1 VAGIGRL
8 HPRKLQFEIATWYD
22 PGGSSPTKAPSG
34 LSGRETTVPVDDV
47 RTNCLVEYI
56 SGRALQA
63 LEFTTAGSGQ
73 RTIETLPTIVPDVG
87 ASVLP
92 GEPPR
97 PERTK
102 AATNVEATTAAR
114 TMMGARP
121 AWPKADNGFIFL
133 PPSSVSAVLLS

>member
-1 VAGIGRL
+1 MKV
-8 HPRKLQFEIATWYD
+8 
-22 PGGSSPTKAPSG
+22 PSG
-34 LSGRETTVPVDDV
+34 LSGRATTVPVDDV

-56 SGRALQA
+56 SRGALQA
-63 LEFTTAGSGQ
+63 VEFMTAGSGQ
-73 RTIETLPTIVPDVG
+73 RTMETFPTIVPVVG

-92 GEPPR
+92 EGAPLG

-114 TMMGARP
+114 MMTGARP

-133 PPSSVSAVLLS
+133 PLLPYQLCYYSNF